1 MNHLL
6 HSTDVF
12 ECNCW
17 QKYTS
22 VSSTDLYL
30 SYFDLS
36 YVFPGHNDRLQ
47 WGLTVFQVGILLQTY
62 KPKICCELWKEVIF
76 NETLGRNFVLLPLQ
90 RKLYRNIFHILQ
102 PQALIFGYLLLLNL
116 KVWNVLVPKYFL
128 AFEEADI
135 NQLLFSDDWWVSSTF
150 WKKIFLK
157 SNIRP

>member
-1 MNHLL
+1 MTNPI
-6 HSTDVF
+6 VQIV
-12 ECNCW
+12 NI
-17 QKYTS
+17 
-22 VSSTDLYL
+22 L
-30 SYFDLS
+30 SNDPKQEL
-36 YVFPGHNDRLQ
+36 VMRKGWPDGGNKPGHNDRLQ